1 MKTPRTKG
9 QATKS
14 ELGLVLCFHILLLG
28 LLATSIF
35 LNGIEA
41 AGCPSGWLRIQ
52 EYCYGLFSV
61 RMSWEEAETACQSFK
76 QNCHLASIISEQEGN
91 IISRF
96 ILTQHNPKEGVWI
109 GLYDSTE
116 VGQWRWSDMS
126 MIDYMPWAP
135 GRPGMNRTTGA
146 CVHLAAKY
154 DFSSWKDDQCSQK
167 MKYLCMMTM

>member
-1 MKTPRTKG
+1 KKHLHCYVSILLSFSFFSPRLFLPR
-9 QATKS
+9 S

-116 VGQWRWSDMS
+116 VSFQLLAFFFS
-126 MIDYMPWAP
+126 MD
-135 GRPGMNRTTGA
+135 TQ
-146 CVHLAAKY
+146 
-154 DFSSWKDDQCSQK
+154 SS
-167 MKYLCMMTM
+167 